1 MIDVEH
7 HRAHLGG
14 EKPDELPLQAPT
26 KFQLVVNVKAA
37 KETGLE
43 NTGDGFGPSRPGC
56 LNESLRC
63 DASGRKWQL

>member
-1 MIDVEH
+1 MLNII
-7 HRAHLGG
+7 AHLRG

-43 NTGDGFGPSRPGC
+43 IPATVLAQAD
-56 LNESLRC
+56 EE
-63 DASGRKWQL
+63 